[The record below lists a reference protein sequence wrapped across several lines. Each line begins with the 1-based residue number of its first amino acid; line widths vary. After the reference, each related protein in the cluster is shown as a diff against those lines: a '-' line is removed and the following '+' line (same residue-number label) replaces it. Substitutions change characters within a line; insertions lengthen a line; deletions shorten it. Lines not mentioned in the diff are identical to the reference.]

1 MLKLEDKDIKIVISA
16 VLYMFKKLSRDK
28 EDIKKTQMKLLRMKI
43 AISEAK
49 NALSGIKGRLDIG

>member
-1 MLKLEDKDIKIVISA
+1 MLKLEDKDIKIVIST

-43 AISEAK
+43 AMSEAK

>member
-1 MLKLEDKDIKIVISA
+1 MLKLEDKDIKIVIST

-43 AISEAK
+43 AMSEAK
-49 NALSGIKGRLDIG
+49 NALSGIKGRLDIA